1 MSFSIAQPFVDIA
14 SRDDGARGSRLA
26 GLGPAAVFRWLLLL
40 RFVLANTVGLALV
53 GVAWTNGWIDRL
65 LAADSTGLVTV
76 IVAVFLAGFALCV
89 RRLVATSRELNGLR
103 DGRPPE
109 GGRVAEY
116 LRAIEGRD
124 GATRA
129 QLAGVLRLKLAARIA
144 PVRHIAGSLV
154 ILGLVG
160 TVVGFVIALGG
171 VDPAAASDV
180 SAVGPMI
187 AKLIEGMS
195 VALHTTLV
203 GAVLNIWLMVDY
215 RMLESGTVR
224 LFTQAVEYGERHA
237 RS

>member
-1 MSFSIAQPFVDIA
+1 MSFSIAQPFVDIV

-65 LAADSTGLVTV
+65 LTADSTGLVTV